1 MATLTM
7 LDNDE
12 EECTPRYEE
21 VMVLESMYEK
31 EMEFSFGKRY
41 EFKLLNLKI
50 PVVLDDD
57 HDDANNG
64 AISCDLHA
72 TLSQSYPICKSNFI
86 RLEISILERAIL
98 DELIMN
104 LRTELDLLDVEEM
117 PMKVLHS
124 IEYLK
129 ENLHLYIT
137 KQRNKARNMV
147 GMTDKEDST
156 VLKHNDDHIICN
168 GFMREWCSFV
178 SLYKDSYISGPN
190 RFEVLDTLANHRNLN
205 ITGMAIAGKPGGLVV
220 EGRESDVILFM
231 NLMRTEFF
239 ETLNP
244 RGRKLTTRLQ
254 ERWPLD
260 DEMMRYNVAKA
271 RKNIIDDIHQS
282 VKRSNEIVN
291 KVIKANKK
299 AENERLQKWEEDD
312 KLLLKTFEEK
322 RQLKMNDLEMEAL
335 LCLGPPTVSNMK
347 KNTSPNKTTAI
358 TTKKHDESI
367 SNNNNSRDEKGK
379 DIIDDEQHRE
389 HVYHMLKKSYSKEE
403 IDLKRKFKSF
413 MVLTGGN
420 NNGYE
425 SAYQD
430 AGVLLTRE
438 GLKYGFDS
446 MFSYRFS

>member
-1 MATLTM
+1 
-7 LDNDE
+7 
-12 EECTPRYEE
+12 
-21 VMVLESMYEK
+21 
-31 EMEFSFGKRY
+31 
-41 EFKLLNLKI
+41 
-50 PVVLDDD
+50 
-57 HDDANNG
+57 
-64 AISCDLHA
+64 
-72 TLSQSYPICKSNFI
+72 
-86 RLEISILERAIL
+86 
-98 DELIMN
+98 
-104 LRTELDLLDVEEM
+104 
-117 PMKVLHS
+117 
-124 IEYLK
+124 
-129 ENLHLYIT
+129 
-137 KQRNKARNMV
+137 MV
-147 GMTDKEDST
+147 GMADKEDST

-220 EGRESDVILFM
+220 EGRESDVISFM

-358 TTKKHDESI
+358 TSKKHDESI

-389 HVYHMLKKSYSKEE
+389 HVYHMLKKSYSKANYYYWKK
-403 IDLKRKFKSF
+403 LKVQSIYK
-413 MVLTGGN
+413 
-420 NNGYE
+420 
-425 SAYQD
+425 
-430 AGVLLTRE
+430 
-438 GLKYGFDS
+438 
-446 MFSYRFS
+446 